1 MSNFSD
7 QLEEIKTLI
16 SSAAPKQIT
25 QSFQS
30 LLHWIV
36 ADVHDEDEEIATQA
50 LKCLGFMIYH
60 PSIHSQ
66 FQLVLES
73 LVKLITTT
81 KMKSVCNLGV
91 WCISIQQLSEALLA
105 PHFHSLLR
113 AVVHAIDNPIGSL
126 STTFEAIQAVVKLA
140 SLLSLQYTSSNKSLQ
155 GTCQRFEEKL
165 LTGMHDMLTNGMKVQ
180 TIQAWGWFIRLLG
193 SHALKN
199 RHLINDMLKIPEKT
213 FSDHDSQ
220 VQIATQVA
228 WEGLIDALIHPPML
242 LPCETNAAKED
253 DGTQKMGSH
262 KGNSGEIQKNG
273 SLKSIRLI
281 MTPLIGI
288 MSSNCDLSV
297 HLACLNTWCYLLHKL
312 DTSLNDSLMINLV
325 VKPIFEAVFQIDP
338 DGKSFWARDLCIN
351 LLDDFISAKS
361 KHLDYD
367 PRNQVSQQLS
377 AKTSMNVPFISG
389 SSSWKQ
395 YPVKWL
401 PWDLSLLDFH
411 LKMIYSFIRQPSR
424 RSVCHDNRVPADD
437 ASLRLFR
444 AVLKGVE
451 LEFKKSSINYDDI
464 MFCLNAILKFIKD
477 ICEEVSLDGSDR
489 NGSHHISLQF
499 MEAVSEEI
507 EPTIVG
513 SPLYKVALNIKN
525 IENLQ
530 MIPDVGYEKLGVC
543 SIGYMEMVSPMVYL
557 SVLYFSVVVQ
567 STLSTSKTDYILLG
581 MQQYFKFMCLD
592 KYTSMLTCANKLDLN
607 FKDLDLHL
615 ISLYAD
621 AFICIL
627 ENSCSSELSSEGNTK
642 HGCDYKISSGI
653 KGCLTLAIRYV
664 KLLQTKIGTDT
675 PIGLR
680 MISRVYSALAHFI
693 RSLHL
698 KQDIVSFFEM
708 ISCPLLEWLRHME
721 MQDESIL
728 INLNSHPSSRKLL
741 ITQICPFQNQPSTFG
756 TPHMVNKWSTG
767 LFYPQALLHVLD
779 KLWRNGRINLHRR
792 SLPLQ
797 RCQSRSEAITLPTK
811 VYGQYNNNRGSKRV
825 ELVEDTIGSEHKEM
839 PHSSLKRKRL
849 ELTEHQKEVRRAQRG
864 RERDC
869 GRHGMEC
876 ILQMLR
882 NR

>member
-1 MSNFSD
+1 MPYCRLSD
-7 QLEEIKTLI
+7 YRNLI
-16 SSAAPKQIT
+16 S
-25 QSFQS
+25 
-30 LLHWIV
+30 
-36 ADVHDEDEEIATQA
+36 
-50 LKCLGFMIYH
+50 
-60 PSIHSQ
+60 
-66 FQLVLES
+66 
-73 LVKLITTT
+73 
-81 KMKSVCNLGV
+81 
-91 WCISIQQLSEALLA
+91 
-105 PHFHSLLR
+105 
-113 AVVHAIDNPIGSL
+113 
-126 STTFEAIQAVVKLA
+126 
-140 SLLSLQYTSSNKSLQ
+140 
-155 GTCQRFEEKL
+155 
-165 LTGMHDMLTNGMKVQ
+165 
-180 TIQAWGWFIRLLG
+180 
-193 SHALKN
+193 
-199 RHLINDMLKIPEKT
+199 
-213 FSDHDSQ
+213 
-220 VQIATQVA
+220 QVA

-297 HLACLNTWCYLLHKL
+297 HLACLNTWCFLLHKL

-325 VKPIFEAVFQIDP
+325 VKPIFEAVFQLDP

-361 KHLDYD
+361 KPLDYD

-377 AKTSMNVPFISG
+377 AKTSMKAPFISG

-395 YPVKWL
+395 YPIKWL
-401 PWDLSLLDFH
+401 PWDLSMLDFH

-424 RSVCHDNRVPADD
+424 RTVCHDNRVPADD

-530 MIPDVGYEKLGVC
+530 MIADVGYEKLGVC

-557 SVLYFSVVVQ
+557 SVLYFSVVAQ

-581 MQQYFKFMCLD
+581 MQQYFKFMLASFRPPESFVIINELLYKHIGPSCLRMWIGITEGLKNYINDVKNFSLFKMDSESKSCFSMLMSYPLLVCSCTQKDIMSGMIGSPSEAPFSPQMKVELEQVVTLWKSLYGSICTSLSGCFTMGSFCEDLVSILDRCLD

-627 ENSCSSELSSEGNTK
+627 ENSSSSELSSERNTK

-653 KGCLTLAIRYV
+653 KSCLTLAIR
-664 KLLQTKIGTDT
+664 
-675 PIGLR
+675 
-680 MISRVYSALAHFI
+680 
-693 RSLHL
+693 
-698 KQDIVSFFEM
+698 
-708 ISCPLLEWLRHME
+708 
-721 MQDESIL
+721 
-728 INLNSHPSSRKLL
+728 
-741 ITQICPFQNQPSTFG
+741 
-756 TPHMVNKWSTG
+756 
-767 LFYPQALLHVLD
+767 
-779 KLWRNGRINLHRR
+779 
-792 SLPLQ
+792 
-797 RCQSRSEAITLPTK
+797 
-811 VYGQYNNNRGSKRV
+811 
-825 ELVEDTIGSEHKEM
+825 
-839 PHSSLKRKRL
+839 
-849 ELTEHQKEVRRAQRG
+849 
-864 RERDC
+864 
-869 GRHGMEC
+869 
-876 ILQMLR
+876 
-882 NR
+882 